1 MHFNATVTGYFTLP
15 HKLFTSTLP
24 LGIYLGDF
32 GSSLF
37 FIVSGAS
44 LALTVPAEQNP
55 AQFYKRRAR
64 AVYPLFWLAW
74 FVVFSYR
81 FVAHPGS
88 FGGARTVTLV
98 LTLLGLDNFAV
109 AAGLVGTDFACV
121 GEWFLGS
128 ILFLYLLFPLL
139 QRGLRKRP
147 WLTWALTLAV
157 CIPVHLL
164 GWDARLVAVHIPEFL
179 FGMTFLTLAGRT
191 RYILAPLLLAR
202 DADGRLL
209 GYACAHRWHPR
220 EAYDWSVESTI
231 YCAPDA
237 RGCGVGTLL
246 YRALLELLAAC
257 GYWNVYAL
265 VADPNPASE
274 RIHAQLGFSCVG
286 RTPHTAY
293 KFGWLGLSTWWLALR
308 TGNEKPAPVR
318 MVTAE
323 QTQAVLCKYGK
334 TE

>member
-1 MHFNATVTGYFTLP
+1 MLHHTATFQVTP
-15 HKLFTSTLP
+15 STLEEYE
-24 LGIYLGDF
+24 GWVD
-32 GSSLF
+32 
-37 FIVSGAS
+37 
-44 LALTVPAEQNP
+44 N
-55 AQFYKRRAR
+55 
-64 AVYPLFWLAW
+64 
-74 FVVFSYR
+74 
-81 FVAHPGS
+81 
-88 FGGARTVTLV
+88 TLKV
-98 LTLLGLDNFAV
+98 
-109 AAGLVGTDFACV
+109 
-121 GEWFLGS
+121 
-128 ILFLYLLFPLL
+128 
-139 QRGLRKRP
+139 
-147 WLTWALTLAV
+147 
-157 CIPVHLL
+157 
-164 GWDARLVAVHIPEFL
+164 
-179 FGMTFLTLAGRT
+179 
-191 RYILAPLLLAR
+191 APLLLAR

>member
-1 MHFNATVTGYFTLP
+1 M
-15 HKLFTSTLP
+15 
-24 LGIYLGDF
+24 
-32 GSSLF
+32 
-37 FIVSGAS
+37 
-44 LALTVPAEQNP
+44 
-55 AQFYKRRAR
+55 
-64 AVYPLFWLAW
+64 
-74 FVVFSYR
+74 
-81 FVAHPGS
+81 
-88 FGGARTVTLV
+88 
-98 LTLLGLDNFAV
+98 
-109 AAGLVGTDFACV
+109 
-121 GEWFLGS
+121 
-128 ILFLYLLFPLL
+128 
-139 QRGLRKRP
+139 
-147 WLTWALTLAV
+147 
-157 CIPVHLL
+157 
-164 GWDARLVAVHIPEFL
+164 
-179 FGMTFLTLAGRT
+179 
-191 RYILAPLLLAR
+191 
-202 DADGRLL
+202 
-209 GYACAHRWHPR
+209 
-220 EAYDWSVESTI
+220 ESTI

-308 TGNEKPAPVR
+308 TSNEKPAPVR